1 MKKIT
6 AAILGT
12 VMAISLAGCR
22 SAGPQLEKLSTEKA
36 PDPDTVKVSD
46 YADNL
51 EGLEKYL
58 VALEYIPEK
67 TEPTNMLAN
76 VIGAKSGH
84 RYNFIVDKSTVMTEI
99 YEYDTDDLGEEGKR
113 VIDEVKKNGEFHVFD
128 EKVNI
133 DENIAY
139 PAKLS
144 DNGKYLLIYTD
155 NSTDIANV
163 QRKAD
168 FAEKINNFHKNEK

>member
-6 AAILGT
+6 AAILGA
-12 VMAISLAGCR
+12 VMAVSLAGCR
-22 SAGPQLEKLSTEKA
+22 TAASQIEKISTESA

-46 YADNL
+46 QADNL

-58 VALEYIPEK
+58 VDLNYIPKEAK
-67 TEPTNMLAN
+67 ATDMLAS

-84 RYNFIVDKSTVMTEI
+84 RYSFIVDKSTVVAEL
-99 YEYDTDDLGEEGKR
+99 YEYDTDKLGEEGKR
-113 VIDEVKKNGEFHVFD
+113 VIDEVKKNGEFYVFD
-128 EKVNI
+128 KSVQL
-133 DENIAY
+133 DENTAY
-139 PAKLS
+139 KAELS
-144 DNGKYLLIYTD
+144 DNEKYLFIYTD

-168 FAEKINNFHKNEK
+168 FAAKVKAFHVNEE